1 MRYAI
6 VAIGVF
12 AILMTVTVG
21 CVVLW
26 HRQEVDRRLNVFL
39 AKVVTAEG
47 AVVRATIHENGPLD
61 DEDWQVL
68 KKALQKENVYP
79 IYYMSK
85 GVVVSNLE
93 IRFAD
98 GTSDGVNVLSSKTW
112 ECEGAYF
119 KFKNDPDLYRTICDP
134 ELIAD
139 YGL

>member
-1 MRYAI
+1 MRDAI
-6 VAIGVF
+6 VAIGWG

-26 HRQEVDRRLNVFL
+26 HRQEVDRRLNVFR

-61 DEDWQVL
+61 DRVRQVL
-68 KKALQKENVYP
+68 KKALQREDARP

-85 GVVVSNLE
+85 GVVKSNLE

-98 GTSDGVNVLSSKTW
+98 GTSDGCVCPFEQNLGMRR
-112 ECEGAYF
+112 C
-119 KFKNDPDLYRTICDP
+119 L
-134 ELIAD
+134 L
-139 YGL
+139 